1 MPMQIKDLNYLRSTD
16 ETLKDRI
23 EAISFSNYT
32 KELKISQQLYL
43 MYNKGMEGDNFLT
56 LGTSKSTMICYATDL
71 FFRNSKFLIP
81 FIQEISGATF
91 TVEGEKLTIT
101 PSSKV
106 TNISLDIVF
115 QSVSRMKE
123 NRYEIHNRFIETR
136 HKKPCYYFSATGDA
150 RWKDYGCSVADAL
163 NEPDKVIDAWSVWA
177 LRHNV
182 VNYERSVID
191 EDENNVTQQLIPQS
205 AINTVNKLYRSA
217 FSVFFRSMEFKNGI
231 QIIT

>member
-1 MPMQIKDLNYLRSTD
+1 MKIEDLNYLRCTD
-16 ETLKDRI
+16 ETLKHRI
-23 EAISFSNYT
+23 EAIRLSNYN

-91 TVEGEKLTIT
+91 TVEGEKLTII

-136 HKKPCYYFSATGDA
+136 HNKPCYYFSAAGFKW
-150 RWKDYGCSVADAL
+150 WKDYGCSVADAL
-163 NEPDKVIDAWSVWA
+163 NEPDKVVDAWSVWA
-177 LRHNV
+177 LHHNV
-182 VNYERSVID
+182 VNYECSVID

-217 FSVFFRSMEFKNGI
+217 FSVFFRSIEFKDGI
-231 QIIT
+231 QLVP

>member
-16 ETLKDRI
+16 ETLKHRI

-56 LGTSKSTMICYATDL
+56 LGTSKSTMICYATEL

-91 TVEGEKLTIT
+91 TVEGEKLTII

-106 TNISLDIVF
+106 TNISLDSVF

-163 NEPDKVIDAWSVWA
+163 NEPDKVVDAWSVWA
-177 LRHNV
+177 LRRD

-191 EDENNVTQQLIPQS
+191 EDGNNVTKQLIPQS
-205 AINTVNKLYRSA
+205 AINTVNKLYWSA
-217 FSVFFRSMEFKNGI
+217 FSVFFRSIEFKDGI
-231 QIIT
+231 QLVT

>member
-1 MPMQIKDLNYLRSTD
+1 MQIKDLNYLRCTD
-16 ETLKDRI
+16 ETLKHRI

-32 KELKISQQLYL
+32 EELKISQQLYL
-43 MYNKGMEGDNFLT
+43 MYNKGMEGGNFLT
-56 LGTSKSTMICYATDL
+56 LGTSKSTMICYATEL
-71 FFRNSKFLIP
+71 FFRNSKFIIP

-91 TVEGEKLTIT
+91 TVEGEKLTII

-123 NRYEIHNRFIETR
+123 NGDEIYNRFIETR
-136 HKKPCYYFSATGDA
+136 YKKPCYYFINPSALQW
-150 RWKDYGCSVADAL
+150 RDYGCSVADAL
-163 NEPDKVIDAWSVWA
+163 NEPDKVVDAWSVWA
-177 LRHNV
+177 LWRD

-191 EDENNVTQQLIPQS
+191 EDGNNVTQQLIPQS

-217 FSVFFRSMEFKNGI
+217 FSVFFRSMEFKDGI
-231 QIIT
+231 QLVP

>member
-1 MPMQIKDLNYLRSTD
+1 MQIKDLNYLRCTD
-16 ETLKDRI
+16 ETLKHRI

-32 KELKISQQLYL
+32 EELKISQQLYL

-56 LGTSKSTMICYATDL
+56 LGTSKSTMICYATEL

-91 TVEGEKLTIT
+91 TVEGEKLTII

-106 TNISLDIVF
+106 TNISLDRVF
-115 QSVSRMKE
+115 QSVSSMKE
-123 NRYEIHNRFIETR
+123 NGDEIYNRFIETR
-136 HKKPCYYFSATGDA
+136 HKKPCYYFINPSALQW
-150 RWKDYGCSVADAL
+150 RDYGCSVADAL
-163 NEPDKVIDAWSVWA
+163 NEPDKVVDAWSVWA
-177 LRHNV
+177 LWRD

-191 EDENNVTQQLIPQS
+191 EDGNNVTQQLIPQS

-217 FSVFFRSMEFKNGI
+217 FSVFFRSMEFKDGI
-231 QIIT
+231 QLVP